1 MALTIPYLFFGM
13 MALAL
18 NNSKQPEII
27 KWFCR
32 LPVAMQDKTIKLYK
46 MKKIFTMCLGLV
58 LTAAVFAADRK
69 PDVTI
74 ISMKKYEIVVD
85 GRTYYSN
92 SRMLNIDN
100 LRNGRHTIQVYD
112 MNNRGFS
119 IFQRKQLVASTSFQL
134 RNNDVKI
141 TINQFGRLSITEDKF
156 GRDGRY
162 GDDNRGW
169 DDHNGIDQRDDHNG
183 RNSRDRNF

>member
-1 MALTIPYLFFGM
+1 M
-13 MALAL
+13 
-18 NNSKQPEII
+18 
-27 KWFCR
+27 
-32 LPVAMQDKTIKLYK
+32 LPVAMQDETIKLNK

-58 LTAAVFAADRK
+58 LTAAVFAADRT

-92 SRMLNIDN
+92 NRMLNIDN

-112 MNNRGFS
+112 MSSNRGFS
-119 IFQRKQLVASTSFQL
+119 IFQRKRLVANRSFQL

-141 TINQFGRLSITEDKF
+141 TISQFGQLTITEDRF
-156 GRDGRY
+156 DRDGRY
-162 GDDNRGW
+162 GNDNRGW
-169 DDHNGIDQRDDHNG
+169 DDHNGIDQQNDHSG